1 MKKDSLKR
9 LLYLRFVVDFIYCL
23 FLFVFVVVVIAVAVA
38 IVFFVGG
45 GYCGAVA
52 ALYSFIVVLQGVSY
66 SNDFLC
72 MIIVLLV

>member
-38 IVFFVGG
+38 IVFLLV
-45 GYCGAVA
+45 VA
-52 ALYSFIVVLQGVSY
+52 IVVLWLLCIPLLSCYRGFLIATTSY
-66 SNDFLC
+66 
-72 MIIVLLV
+72 V